1 MEIQTY
7 IAELLSEHDC
17 VIIPGLGGFV
27 GSYLPA
33 QIHTVYHTFQPPSKK
48 ILFNINLRQN
58 DGLLA
63 NHIAQAMKISFKD
76 ANELIHRFSED
87 TIKALKTRKYLI
99 LQNIGKLY
107 MGKEGNIQFDQDLR
121 SNLLPESYGLQPFFS
136 SPILRDTHQDRIE
149 KRIQARRETKELVQR
164 AIPKPLKWA
173 AILAVPVAA
182 AILLS
187 LAGYDSIKSGSW
199 TSADILSSLSPFSK
213 AEMKQAPAEMNS
225 PSVLEEKSPTN
236 LEPPLDRE
244 PSTGPVRDKLEPAL
258 THDPASQHESSLSQT
273 SQVHTSIPQTR
284 EPQKS
289 AGEAGNYAVIIGAF
303 GVENNAR
310 KLVDNLN
317 KKGIKARI
325 FDRSSGGLSRV
336 AAGVYTTQ
344 TEALRMMN
352 TMKTNGFPGA
362 WILEK

>member
-1 MEIQTY
+1 MEIKKY

-33 QIHTVYHTFQPPSKK
+33 QIHSVYHTFQPPSKK

-63 NHIAQAMKISFKD
+63 NHIAQAKTISFNE
-76 ANELIHRFSED
+76 ANELIRHFSEE

-107 MGKEGNIQFDQDLR
+107 MGKEGNIQFDQDQR
-121 SNLLPESYGLQPFFS
+121 SNLLPDSFGLQPFFS
-136 SPILRDTHQDRIE
+136 SPINRDSHQDRIE
-149 KRIQARRETKELVQR
+149 KRIKSRRQTKELVQR

-199 TSADILSSLSPFSK
+199 NSADILSSLSPFSK
-213 AEMKQAPAEMNS
+213 VDVKQAPQEIHPS
-225 PSVLEEKSPTN
+225 PIMHEEVPVSM
-236 LEPPLDRE
+236 EPPLNNE
-244 PSTGPVRDKLEPAL
+244 PETTQP
-258 THDPASQHESSLSQT
+258 QT
-273 SQVHTSIPQTR
+273 SPRQPSPIQPSPRQ
-284 EPQKS
+284 
-289 AGEAGNYAVIIGAF
+289 AGASETVNYAVIVGAF
-303 GVENNAR
+303 GVESNAQRLVR
-310 KLVDNLN
+310 KLNQ
-317 KKGIKARI
+317 KGVKATI
-325 FDRSSGGLSRV
+325 FDRSSRGLSRV
-336 AAGVYTTQ
+336 AAGVFTNQ
-344 TEALRMMN
+344 AEAVRMMS
-352 TMKTNGFPGA
+352 TMKTSGFPGA

>member
-1 MEIQTY
+1 MEIQKY

-33 QIHTVYHTFQPPSKK
+33 QIHSVYHTFQPPSKK

-63 NHIAQAMKISFKD
+63 NHIAQAEKVSFNE
-76 ANELIHRFSED
+76 ANEQIRLFADE

-99 LQNIGKLY
+99 LQNIGKIY

-121 SNLLPESYGLQPFFS
+121 SNLLPESFGLQPFFS
-136 SPILRDTHQDRIE
+136 SPVKRDPHQDRIE
-149 KRIQARRETKELVQR
+149 KRIQSRRETKELVKR

-173 AILAVPVAA
+173 AILAVPVAVA
-182 AILLS
+182 TMLS

-199 TSADILSSLSPFSK
+199 NTADIFSSLSPFSK
-213 AEMKQAPAEMNS
+213 ADVKQAPPEIHSSPILEMEIPHS
-225 PSVLEEKSPTN
+225 VDPPTYRDPSM
-236 LEPPLDRE
+236 
-244 PSTGPVRDKLEPAL
+244 GPVRDKMEPVV
-258 THDPASQHESSLSQT
+258 TEDPVSEPRNIPSQT
-273 SQVHTSIPQTR
+273 SAPQT
-284 EPQKS
+284 
-289 AGEAGNYAVIIGAF
+289 GNFAVIVGAF
-303 GVENNAR
+303 GVESNAHRLVR
-310 KLVDNLN
+310 KLNQE
-317 KKGIKARI
+317 GIKGKI

-336 AAGVYTTQ
+336 AAGIFTTEE
-344 TEALRMMN
+344 EAIRMMN
-352 TMKTNGFPGA
+352 TMKANGFPGA

>member
-1 MEIQTY
+1 MAMEIQHY

-33 QIHTVYHTFQPPSKK
+33 QIHSVYHTFQPPSKK

-63 NHIAQAMKISFKD
+63 NHIAQAEKVSFGE
-76 ANELIHRFSED
+76 ANEQIRLFAEE
-87 TIKALKTRKYLI
+87 TIKSLKIRKYLI

-121 SNLLPESYGLQPFFS
+121 SNLLPESFGLQPFFS
-136 SPILRDTHQDRIE
+136 SPIKRDPYQDKTE
-149 KRIQARRETKELVQR
+149 KRMQSRRETRELVKR

-173 AILAVPVAA
+173 AILAVPVSVAVM
-182 AILLS
+182 LS

-199 TSADILSSLSPFSK
+199 NSADILSSLSPFSK
-213 AEMKQAPAEMNS
+213 VDMKQAPAETHPAAIVEDEIPVSQEPKRLANTIQRQ
-225 PSVLEEKSPTN
+225 TN
-236 LEPPLDRE
+236 RPQ
-244 PSTGPVRDKLEPAL
+244 PV
-258 THDPASQHESSLSQT
+258 
-273 SQVHTSIPQTR
+273 VPQDI
-284 EPQKS
+284 EPQIS
-289 AGEAGNYAVIIGAF
+289 TSETGNYAVIIGAF
-303 GVENNAR
+303 SVESNAH
-310 KLVDNLN
+310 KLVGILN
-317 KKGIKARI
+317 RKGIKAAI

-336 AAGVYTTQ
+336 AAGVFTTQ
-344 TEALRMMN
+344 TEAIRMMN
-352 TMKTNGFPGA
+352 TMKANGFPGA